1 MNCRVTEGFLYNFVV
16 DYDKQQEKLIFSPKQ
31 SSLYLGKDNLPI
43 ELQTN
48 DEIIKVWR
56 IIDKSSDNE
65 TTIVIAWN
73 FESDLFKET
82 LLHPYI
88 ENTKILINDS
98 EPLLSTF
105 VVNNEVLDFFIK
117 YFSSKEKTEKEDI
130 VVSKE
135 SVKMNFKI
143 DIDENYNNKN
153 GISSYLYFVGIAI
166 IVIAVITGFICFFAS
181 SGYRMEY
188 LVSTGFGII
197 VGGIITGILYI
208 GLGKAIKLLEELQKS
223 VNKKYDNLYK
233 LIKNISKNK

>member
-73 FESDLFKET
+73 FQSKLFKET
-82 LLHPYI
+82 LLSPYI
-88 ENTKILINDS
+88 ENTKILINDN

-105 VVNNEVLDFFIK
+105 VVNHEVLDFFLK

-135 SVKMNFKI
+135 PVKMNFKI
-143 DIDENYNNKN
+143 DIDENYKIKN
-153 GISSYLYFVGIAI
+153 AISSYLYFVGIAI
-166 IVIAVITGFICFFAS
+166 IVIALITGFICFFAS

-197 VGGIITGILYI
+197 IGGIITGILYI

-223 VNKKYDNLYK
+223 VNKKYDNLYN
-233 LIKNISKNK
+233 LIKNISKK